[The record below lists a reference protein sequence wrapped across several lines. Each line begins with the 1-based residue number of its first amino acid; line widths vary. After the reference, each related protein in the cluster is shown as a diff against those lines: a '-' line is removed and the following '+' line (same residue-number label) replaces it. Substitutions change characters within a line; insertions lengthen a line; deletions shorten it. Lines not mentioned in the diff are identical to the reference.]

1 MRLYGCERVESNHR
15 PLPYEGNE
23 LPLLHSAMD
32 AAVGF
37 EPRLCLMRAVSY
49 HCSTTAIQ
57 RGKFIRSEPPRP
69 HMKGNENR
77 NCGWHSGDYGP
88 FVFRTTTEANITL
101 AIRYRYHNRR
111 YWYQK

>member
-1 MRLYGCERVESNHR
+1 MRLIGCERVESNHR

-37 EPRLCLMRAVSY
+37 EPRLLVMSQVSY

-57 RGKFIRSEPPRP
+57 GGSLSGRSPR
-69 HMKGNENR
+69 
-77 NCGWHSGDYGP
+77 D
-88 FVFRTTTEANITL
+88 RT
-101 AIRYRYHNRR
+101 
-111 YWYQK
+111 

>member
-37 EPRLCLMRAVSY
+37 EPRLLVMSQVSY
-49 HCSTTAIQ
+49 HCSTTAI
-57 RGKFIRSEPPRP
+57 
-69 HMKGNENR
+69 
-77 NCGWHSGDYGP
+77 
-88 FVFRTTTEANITL
+88 
-101 AIRYRYHNRR
+101 
-111 YWYQK
+111 